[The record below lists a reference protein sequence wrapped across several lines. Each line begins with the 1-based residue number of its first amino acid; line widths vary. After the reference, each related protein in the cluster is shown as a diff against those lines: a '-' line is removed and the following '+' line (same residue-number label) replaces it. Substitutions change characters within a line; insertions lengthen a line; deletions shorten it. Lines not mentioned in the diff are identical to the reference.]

1 MIIETIFS
9 VAVNLVSADVPTGG
23 NLLKG
28 VITYNKIQNMK
39 KDDAWKGSLHEESQ
53 QILKDAI
60 REAGRQ

>member
-1 MIIETIFS
+1 MIIETIFAL
-9 VAVNLVSADVPTGG
+9 AVNIVSVDAPTGG

-28 VITYNKIQNMK
+28 VMTYNKIQNMK